1 MNLAVNAQDAMPDG
15 GILTIQ
21 TGLTQLD
28 QVYATA
34 NGDVRPGPYVM
45 LAVSD
50 TGCGID
56 AEIHQHLFE
65 PFFTTKSSEKGTGL
79 GLAIVYGIIKQ
90 HGGHIWV
97 YSEPHQGATFKI
109 YLPVSEIA
117 QSERQELPVTP
128 AANLSGSET
137 ILLVEDDRQVRQ
149 LSQVILNKQGYRVLV
164 AKNGPQALAVLAGHT
179 GPVHLLL
186 ADVVLP
192 GMNGR
197 ELFNQ
202 LSEQLPTLKVL
213 YMSGYTD
220 EVIAHRGVLEEGVN
234 FIQKPFSV
242 HALAAKVREVLDED
256 DAPPRISTSS

>member
-1 MNLAVNAQDAMPDG
+1 
-15 GILTIQ
+15 
-21 TGLTQLD
+21 
-28 QVYATA
+28 
-34 NGDVRPGPYVM
+34 
-45 LAVSD
+45 
-50 TGCGID
+50 
-56 AEIHQHLFE
+56 
-65 PFFTTKSSEKGTGL
+65 
-79 GLAIVYGIIKQ
+79 
-90 HGGHIWV
+90 
-97 YSEPHQGATFKI
+97 
-109 YLPVSEIA
+109 
-117 QSERQELPVTP
+117 VTP